1 MNRSVFATTALAAL
15 MGMTPNMVEVAR
27 AEVGT
32 GTLSGVVRDAA
43 TQKPVADVVVTVTSP
58 ALQGEEMAVTGPNGD
73 FRIMRLPPGEY
84 TVRMDREQY
93 KPYARSG
100 IRVRSDVTLRLDTQI
115 LPEGLGED
123 IVVVARRPTV
133 DVGSASTGTSID
145 AEFTRRVPVARPN
158 AKGGSTRDIESVAA
172 SAPQAA
178 GDTFGTSIS
187 GSTSP
192 ENNYVVDGMTV
203 NDAGYGTLGLSL
215 STEFV
220 KELNVIT
227 GGFLPEYGKSTG
239 GVISAVTKSG
249 SNEFRGGYWAFI
261 SPGAMVG
268 PDKEIK
274 REASTIDTQSTI
286 SDVYDFGVDIGGP
299 IIKDDLW
306 FYFGVGYSS
315 VNWDYTRK
323 LRRTVLGDDLTPIVD
338 DDGFTR
344 TEVLPG
350 TEQEFGASSRMLQ
363 IFTKLTWR
371 ANENNRVNLSFV
383 GTPRWSGGDGDFAI
397 DSRDGTPE
405 VGSILGPFD
414 ALATQRDTGAWG
426 VNLKWNSDL
435 VPNKLL
441 LDTTVG
447 WHHQTGGIL
456 PSDGSAVGSL
466 NGLSGVPSVLWRRTP
481 NADGTRLF
489 HEITEFE
496 QIPDPTLC
504 AVPAGAPAGTQLCPL
519 TNYLSGGPGFIDVEK
534 MHRIGAKATLTWLAE
549 AAGQHV
555 VKVGAEVD
563 YMSFN
568 HNRGYSGRTAFRE
581 GLAGTSFTE
590 LRQYGYLT
598 GPDEFIILDSLD
610 ISTTSWSVGGFLQ
623 DSWTITDGLT
633 LNIGGRWDAQFLYG
647 GDDQL
652 FMSLPYQFA
661 PRVGA
666 IWDPTTK
673 GRSKIFTNFALYY
686 ENVPLGIANRAGSG
700 EPQIA
705 SVHAASVCDPST
717 EEGLQGCRDGEGRLV
732 VNGPSSPDQQWIL
745 TGGGKTPVDPDL
757 EAQSSWEFVLGGELD
772 LGELADELR
781 DLRSGLVYTKRWMN
795 NVIEDMSRDE
805 AYTYFVGNP
814 GKGIA
819 SDFPEATRDYDA
831 FTLYFMKDFSRHWM
845 MQASYTLSW
854 LKGNYAGLFRPETG
868 QLDPN
873 INSDF
878 DLKSLTVNRDGYL
891 PGDSRH
897 QIKLF
902 TAYEFVINECN
913 LIQAGVAVRAASGG
927 PTDFLGSHPLYGSDE
942 VFILPRGSGER
953 LPWFASI
960 DLNVGYTF
968 KPSERVSF
976 TFTADIFN
984 LFNFQAPVARNDRY
998 TNADVDP
1005 LIDGTKDD
1013 LANVQYTDGSGALA
1027 ETDIN
1032 PNFGKVTAYQQ
1043 PRTFRLGVRGS
1054 F

>member
-1 MNRSVFATTALAAL
+1 MNRIVFATTALAAL
-15 MGMTPNMVEVAR
+15 VGMTPNMVEVAR

-133 DVGSASTGTSID
+133 DVGSATTGTSLD
-145 AEFTRRVPVARPN
+145 AEFTRRIPVARPN

-178 GDTFGTSIS
+178 GDTYGTSIN

-268 PDKEIK
+268 PNKEIK
-274 REASTIDTQSTI
+274 REASTIDTQATI

-371 ANENNRVNLSFV
+371 ANEDNRVNLSFV

-397 DSRDGTPE
+397 DSRDGGPE

-598 GPDEFIILDSLD
+598 GPDEFVILDSLD
-610 ISTTSWSVGGFLQ
+610 ISTSSWSVGGFLQ

-705 SVHAASVCDPST
+705 SVHAASVCNPST
-717 EEGLQGCRDGEGRLV
+717 EEGLEGCRDGEGRLV

-772 LGELADELR
+772 LGELSDDLR

-927 PTDFLGSHPLYGSDE
+927 PTDYLGSHPLYGSDE

-1043 PRTFRLGVRGS
+1043 PRTFRLGVRGT

>member
-133 DVGSASTGTSID
+133 DVGSATTGTSID
-145 AEFTRRVPVARPN
+145 AEFTRRIPVARPN

-274 REASTIDTQSTI
+274 REASTVDTQSTI

-306 FYFGVGYSS
+306 FYFGIGYSS

-323 LRRTVLGDDLTPIVD
+323 LRRTVLGDDLTPIVE

-371 ANENNRVNLSFV
+371 ANEGNRVNLSFV

-397 DSRDGTPE
+397 DVRDGAPE
-405 VGSILGPFD
+405 VGSIIGPFN

-435 VPNKLL
+435 VPNELL

-447 WHHQTGGIL
+447 WHHQTGGWL
-456 PSDGSAVGSL
+456 PADGSAVGSQS
-466 NGLSGVPSVLWRRTP
+466 GLAGQPSVFWRRTP
-481 NADGTRLF
+481 DDETGRRF

-496 QIPDPTLC
+496 QIPDPLLC

-519 TNYLSGGPGFIDVEK
+519 TGYLTGGPGYIDVEK
-534 MHRIGAKATLTWLAE
+534 MHRIGAKSVLTWLAE

-563 YMSFN
+563 YMSFS
-568 HNRGYSGRTAFRE
+568 HTRGYSGRTAYRE
-581 GLAGTSFTE
+581 GLDGTFFTE

-598 GPDEFIILDSLD
+598 GPDEAVILDALD
-610 ISTTSWSVGGFLQ
+610 ITTNSWSVGAFVQ
-623 DSWTITDGLT
+623 DAWTIADQLT
-633 LNIGGRWDAQFLYG
+633 LNLGLRWDSQFLYG

-652 FMSLPYQFA
+652 FMSLPFQFA

-666 IWDPTTK
+666 IWDPTAK
-673 GRSKIFTNFALYY
+673 GRSKIFTNLALYY

-705 SVHAASVCDPST
+705 SYQDSTICDPTT
-717 EEGLQGCRDGEGRLV
+717 EEGLERCRDGEGRLTANYV
-732 VNGPSSPDQQWIL
+732 TSPDQLWIL

-757 EAQSSWEFVLGGELD
+757 EAQSSWELVLGGELD
-772 LGELADELR
+772 LGELSDDLR

-805 AYTYFVGNP
+805 AYTYFIGNP
-814 GKGIA
+814 GQGIA
-819 SDFPEATRDYDA
+819 KDFPEATRNYDA

-854 LKGNYAGLFRPETG
+854 LKGNYAGLFRPETD

-878 DLKSLTVNRDGYL
+878 DLKSLTVNREGYL

-927 PTDFLGSHPLYGSDE
+927 PTEYLGSHPLYGGDE

-984 LFNFQAPVARNDRY
+984 LFNFQAPVARNSSY
-998 TNADVDP
+998 TGADVDP
-1005 LIDGTKDD
+1005 IIDGTKDD
-1013 LANVQYTDGSGALA
+1013 LANAQYTDGSGTLA

-1043 PRTFRLGVRGS
+1043 PRTFRLGVRGT

>member
-1 MNRSVFATTALAAL
+1 MNRLFGASALAAL
-15 MGMTPNMVEVAR
+15 VGLTPAMVEVAR

-32 GTLSGVVRDAA
+32 GTLTGVVRDAS
-43 TQKPVADVVVTVTSP
+43 TQKPVADVLVTVTSS
-58 ALQGEEMAVTGPNGD
+58 ALQGEEMAVTGTGGD

-84 TVRMDREQY
+84 TIRIDREQY
-93 KPYARSG
+93 KPYVRSG
-100 IRVRSDVTLRLDTQI
+100 IRVRADVVLRLDTEL

-133 DVGSASTGTSID
+133 DVGSASTGTAID
-145 AEFTRRVPVARPN
+145 SEFVRRIPISRPN

-172 SAPQAA
+172 SAPQAQ

-203 NDAGYGTLGLSL
+203 NDAAYGTLGLSL
-215 STEFV
+215 SSEFV
-220 KELNVIT
+220 RELNVIT
-227 GGFLPEYGKSTG
+227 GGFMPEYGKSTG

-249 SNEFRGGYWAFI
+249 SNKFEGGYWAFI
-261 SPGAMVG
+261 SPGAFVG
-268 PDKEIK
+268 SSKVIK
-274 REASTIDTQSTI
+274 REAQTIDTQSSI

-299 IIKDDLW
+299 LIEDDLW
-306 FYFGVGYSS
+306 FYVGVGYSS

-344 TEVLPG
+344 TEVIPG
-350 TEQEFGASSRMLQ
+350 TEQELGASSRMLQ

-371 ANENNRVNLSFV
+371 ANESNRINLSFV
-383 GTPRWSGGDGDFAI
+383 GTPRWSGGDGDFSI
-397 DSRDGTPE
+397 DSRDGAPE
-405 VGSILGPFD
+405 VGNAIGSYD
-414 ALATQRDTGAWG
+414 SLATVRDTGSWG

-447 WHHQTGGIL
+447 WNHQTGGIL
-456 PSDGSAVGSL
+456 PSDGSAIGSS
-466 NGLSGVPSVLWRRTP
+466 NGLAGSPSVLWRRTP
-481 NADGTRLF
+481 NEDGTRLY

-496 QIPDPTLC
+496 QLPDPSVC
-504 AVPAGAPAGTQLCPL
+504 AVPAGAPPGTQLCPL
-519 TNYLSGGPGFIDVEK
+519 LNYYTGGPGYIDVEK
-534 MHRIGAKATLTWLAE
+534 MHRLGAKSVLTWLGE

-555 VKVGAEVD
+555 VKVGAELD
-563 YMSFN
+563 FMSFN
-568 HNRGYSGRTAFRE
+568 HTRAYTGKTAFRE
-581 GLAGTSFTE
+581 GLDGTFFTE
-590 LRQYGYLT
+590 LRQFGYLT
-598 GPDEFIILDSLD
+598 GPDEAVVLDSLD
-610 ISTTSWSVGGFLQ
+610 ITTQSWSIGAFVQ
-623 DSWTITDGLT
+623 DAWTIADQLT
-633 LNIGGRWDAQFLYG
+633 LNLGVRWDSQFLYG

-652 FMSLPYQFA
+652 FMALPFQFA

-666 IWDPTTK
+666 IWDPSTK
-673 GRSKIFTNFALYY
+673 GRGKVFTNLALYY

-705 SVHAASVCDPST
+705 SYQDASVCDPTT
-717 EEGLQGCRDGEGRLV
+717 EAGLEACRDGEGRLIA
-732 VNGPSSPDQQWIL
+732 NGASSPDQVWVL
-745 TGGGKTPVDPDL
+745 NGGGQTPVDPDL

-772 LGELADELR
+772 LGELSDDLR

-805 AYTYFVGNP
+805 AYTYFIGNP
-814 GKGIA
+814 GQGIA
-819 SDFPEATRDYDA
+819 KDFPEATRDYDA

-854 LKGNYAGLFRPETG
+854 LKGNYAGLFRPETD

-902 TAYEFVINECN
+902 TAYDFVINECN
-913 LIQAGVAVRAASGG
+913 NIQAGLAVRAASGG
-927 PTDFLGSHPLYGSDE
+927 PTDYLGSHPLYGSDE
-942 VFILPRGSGER
+942 VFVLPRGSGER

-960 DLNVGYTF
+960 DLNVGYTY
-968 KPSERVSF
+968 KASESVSF
-976 TFTADIFN
+976 TFTADVFN
-984 LFNFQAPVARNDRY
+984 LFNFQAPVARNNSY
-998 TNADVDP
+998 TAADVDP
-1005 LIDGTKDD
+1005 LIDGKKAD
-1013 LANVQYTDGSGALA
+1013 LGDVQYTDGSGALA

-1043 PRTFRLGVRGS
+1043 PRTFRFGVRGS